1 MEFESLP
8 TTPPSEELL
17 DKAFS
22 KAARVGKA
30 QYGVQAQRSM
40 LRTSSNILSDNLEH
54 IVQSWPDFDSI
65 SPFYYELAD
74 ILVEVGTLRKSLG
87 KIQWASIKTKDI
99 GREHQSSLIGTNLE
113 QARDIRRQAFAR
125 MASVVRGVSS
135 ELILLSEARD
145 SLRHLPTIDPGIP
158 TVVVAGYPN
167 VGKSSFVNVTTN
179 ARNEIASYPF
189 TTRGVLVGHIEQNRI
204 RYQLIDTPGLL
215 DRSMSDRND
224 IEKQAISALRH
235 VADCILFLI
244 DASETCGYSLEN
256 QLSLRDEI
264 KSQFE
269 ITLLTVCSKSD
280 LSTNVESDYYLY
292 ISSDPSD
299 TLDLQTVTE
308 PQILCP
314 SDLIKQ
320 AISSIPIPDLWS
332 TSHPP

>member
-8 TTPPSEELL
+8 TTPTSEELL

-22 KAARVGKA
+22 KAARAGKA

-40 LRTSSNILSDNLEH
+40 IHTSSNILSDNLEN
-54 IVQSWPDFDSI
+54 VVKTWPNFDSI

-87 KIQWASIKTKDI
+87 KIQWASTKTKDI
-99 GREHQSSLIGTNLE
+99 GREHQRSLLGTDLG
-113 QARDIRRQAFAR
+113 QARTIRKQAFAR
-125 MASVVRGVSS
+125 MASVVRGVSN
-135 ELILLSEARD
+135 ELIILSEARN
-145 SLRHLPTIDPGIP
+145 SLRRLPTINPDIP
-158 TVVVAGYPN
+158 TIVVAGYPN
-167 VGKSSFVNVTTN
+167 VGKSSFVNVITN

-189 TTRGVLVGHIEQNRI
+189 TTRGVLVGHIERNRI
-204 RYQLIDTPGLL
+204 RYQIIDTPGLL

-235 VADCILFLI
+235 VADCILFFI

-256 QLSLRDEI
+256 QLSLCDEI

-269 ITLLTVCSKSD
+269 INLITVCSKSD

-292 ISSDPSD
+292 ISPDTSNSFDPSL
-299 TLDLQTVTE
+299 TIKPE
-308 PQILCP
+308 IL
-314 SDLIKQ
+314 SSSQLIKH

-332 TSHPP
+332 TSPLK